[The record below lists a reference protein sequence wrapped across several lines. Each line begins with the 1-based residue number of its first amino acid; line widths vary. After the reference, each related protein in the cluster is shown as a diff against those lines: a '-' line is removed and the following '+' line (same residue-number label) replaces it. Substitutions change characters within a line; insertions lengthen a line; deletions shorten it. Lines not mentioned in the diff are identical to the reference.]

1 MLETGDLQISVS
13 LSVADGGRA
22 VLWRTTKDVLGW
34 AAGRGGTGTAK
45 AARPAGGW
53 RRRGQEGR
61 VYSGGHPRPAKDRC
75 VWVYLGEAAGR
86 TKEYARLGK
95 GSLRD
100 ERKQI
105 KTYVLSPFTVLFK

>member
-22 VLWRTTKDVLGW
+22 VLWRTTRMIVLGW
-34 AAGRGGTGTAK
+34 AAGRGGTGAAK
-45 AARPAGGW
+45 AVRPAGGW

-61 VYSGGHPRPAKDRC
+61 VYSGGHPRPRKRSLC
-75 VWVYLGEAAGR
+75 VGEYLGEAAGR

-95 GSLRD
+95 ALTK
-100 ERKQI
+100 ENK
-105 KTYVLSPFTVLFK
+105 